1 MEGFTDTASLVS
13 TFDYAARNL
22 ADLSLVYET
31 MKFICK
37 ICIVKHGSCSSSKD
51 VFFCFL
57 SVSVSVC

>member
-13 TFDYAARNL
+13 TFDYAARN
-22 ADLSLVYET
+22 LSLVYET

-51 VFFCFL
+51 VFLFSLYELICVL
-57 SVSVSVC
+57 IV